1 MIQAMGKR
9 LMGCAAAAAG
19 AALWALPGWVWAAGD
34 DSGPRPEGRLT
45 GYSSAVKLP
54 DSGSYSLQWLLLFFL
69 GLMVVA
75 VVFKDPKRSH
85 LD

>member
-9 LMGCAAAAAG
+9 LMMYCAAAAG
-19 AALWALPGWVWAAGD
+19 AALWALPVRVWAAMD
-34 DSGPRPEGRLT
+34 DSGVRPEGRLM
-45 GYSSAVKLP
+45 GYPTAVKLP

-69 GLMVVA
+69 ALMVVG